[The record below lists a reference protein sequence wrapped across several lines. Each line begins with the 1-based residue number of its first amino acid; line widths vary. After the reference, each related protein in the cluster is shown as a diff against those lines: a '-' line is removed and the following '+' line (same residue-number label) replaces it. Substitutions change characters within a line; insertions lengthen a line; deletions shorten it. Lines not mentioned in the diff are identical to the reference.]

1 MRCPSCNR
9 EHGTRSSAL
18 YVPTRAGYLALATWR
33 AEAARKQ
40 TEGALSRL
48 PSQVPAPSSDVT
60 RAGWGD
66 STSMDVASARVPNTR
81 AVVE

>member
-1 MRCPSCNR
+1 MRSPSCNR
-9 EHGTRSSAL
+9 EHGTRSSML

-48 PSQVPAPSSDVT
+48 PSQVPAPSSDV
-60 RAGWGD
+60 AGGVWETTTGA
-66 STSMDVASARVPNTR
+66 DVTAARVPLQR
-81 AVVE
+81 E